1 MTKNTAKK
9 NETSS
14 AANAANAANGNA
26 ANTQHQQAPHRPGVF
41 TWLELRT
48 HDVNKTARILGEV
61 VGWNISTMPMGPG
74 ADYTLASTKSG
85 PVAGIVPLESKKE
98 QAHAITYV
106 SVEDVDAAASR
117 VVKAGGKKLGEA
129 FDVPTIGR
137 MVEVTDPDG
146 AAFFL
151 FKSENGDPELAPA
164 NGNVLWNE
172 LWATNEKKSLAFL
185 TSVIGYSVEAMD
197 MGGST
202 YHLLKTKSG
211 AQAGGVM
218 SSPVP
223 GMPAHFLQYLHVDD
237 VAAACA
243 RAKKLGCAIDG
254 DVQDVPGIGRFA
266 FVRTDEGLRFAVMTP
281 AAK

>member
-1 MTKNTAKK
+1 MTKNSTAKK
-9 NETSS
+9 IETP
-14 AANAANAANGNA
+14 A
-26 ANTQHQQAPHRPGVF
+26 HPQQAAHRPGVF

-48 HDVNKTARILGEV
+48 NDVAKTARILGEV
-61 VGWNISTMPMGPG
+61 VGWSISSMPMPPEAGG
-74 ADYTLASTKSG
+74 AYTLASTKSG
-85 PVAGIVPLESKKE
+85 AVAGIVPLAKG
-98 QAHAITYV
+98 QQHPHAIAYV
-106 SVEDVDAAASR
+106 SVEDVDAALKR
-117 VVKAGGKKLGEA
+117 VVKAGGKALGAA

-151 FKSENGDPELAPA
+151 FKSENGDPELAPS

-202 YHLLKTKSG
+202 YHLLKTKAG
-211 AQAGGVM
+211 AHAGGVM
-218 SSPVP
+218 QSPVP
-223 GMPAHFLQYLHVDD
+223 NLPAHFLQYLRVDD
-237 VAAACA
+237 VEAACA
-243 RAKKLGCAIDG
+243 RAKKHGCAIDG
-254 DVQDVPGIGRFA
+254 EVQDVPGIGRFA

-281 AAK
+281 APK